1 MIPQNRSCE
10 ILNPDILATQVS
22 TIRSQFSSCMYDM
35 KSFFLL
41 SGLSCLLSSVVSTP
55 HPQPRDY
62 PSVSTIYK
70 FPNKTWIEIA
80 VRSNGNLFTTL
91 ITTPELWEIEPF
103 PSKADLIHCFDT
115 VTSVFGIPE
124 VECDLFAVALGNWS
138 YHHQVQPGTWS
149 IWSLDLRAV
158 DNMKVQKVTDIPEAH
173 YLEGITALPSSPG
186 IILSADSAL
195 GLIYCV
201 NIFTGDYSVAIRND
215 ALKPAKDAIVPV
227 GVNDIHVSQN
237 H

>member
-1 MIPQNRSCE
+1 MQKMAFLIS
-10 ILNPDILATQVS
+10 IVS
-22 TIRSQFSSCMYDM
+22 FHI
-35 KSFFLL
+35 
-41 SGLSCLLSSVVSTP
+41 SSVLCTP
-55 HPQPRDY
+55 YPQPNGN
-62 PSVSTIYK
+62 PSLRTIYE
-70 FPNKTWIEIA
+70 FPNETWIEYIA
-80 VRSNGNLFTTL
+80 LRSNDNLLTTL
-91 ITTPELWEIEPF
+91 ITTPELWERDPF
-103 PSKADLIHCFDT
+103 PSKAELVHRSDT
-115 VTSVFGIPE
+115 VTSFFGIAE